1 MRWMLTLGLL
11 ASAGSV
17 IPHAR
22 AAQGPPPAQACA
34 SDPSPHQVRF
44 VTVEPGVVL
53 EVLDWGGSGEPLLL
67 LTGLG
72 DNAHVFDD
80 VALRFTDRFHVIG
93 LTRRGFGRSSQPAH
107 GYDLATRSRD
117 VIRVLDQLAIPRAIV
132 VGHSVAGTELNRL
145 AADHPDRVRKLVYL
159 DALDLGWGGWRRLPQ
174 PPPPPD
180 DSPAD
185 LASLQRFAAA
195 SARSD
200 GYRKPLA
207 ALCNMLRLDASGRVV
222 GAVTPPEVSQK
233 ILEGLQPADLQR
245 IQAPVLGIFNRIT
258 PDYRLPYV
266 GALDPAGQKAF
277 ISSIGALSAW
287 IQAAIS
293 HFRSDVP
300 HARVIELENT
310 NHYLFIV
317 DEELVVREMR
327 RFLLS
332 D

>member
-1 MRWMLTLGLL
+1 MRWVLALGLL
-11 ASAGSV
+11 ASAGAVSS
-17 IPHAR
+17 HAA
-22 AAQGPPPAQACA
+22 AAQEPPPAQVCA

-44 VTVEPGVVL
+44 ITVEPGVAL
-53 EVLDWGGSGEPLLL
+53 EVLDWGGSGEPLLML
-67 LTGLG
+67 SGLG

-80 VALRFTDRFHVIG
+80 FSPRFTDRFHVIG
-93 LTRRGFGRSSQPAH
+93 LTRRGFGRSSQPTH
-107 GYDLATRSRD
+107 GYDLAIRTRD

-145 AADHPDRVRKLVYL
+145 AADHPDRVSRLVYL

-174 PPPPPD
+174 PPPAPD
-180 DSPAD
+180 DRPAD
-185 LASLQRFAAA
+185 LASLQSFAAA

-222 GAVTPPEVSQK
+222 GAVTPPAVSQK
-233 ILEGLQPADLQR
+233 ILDGLQPADLPR

-258 PDYRLPYV
+258 SAYLLPYV
-266 GALDPAGQKAF
+266 GSLDPAKQQEF
-277 ISSIGALSAW
+277 IRSIAALATW
-287 IQAAIS
+287 IEAAIAR
-293 HFRSDVP
+293 FRSEVSI
-300 HARVIELENT
+300 ARVIELQNT

-317 DEELVVREMR
+317 DEEIVVREMR

-332 D
+332 E